1 MIDRA
6 VATQNI
12 EKWMPKSEGA
22 RIAAAVATAV
32 ILGILIAM
40 LTGLKG

>member
-6 VATQNI
+6 VTTQNI
-12 EKWMPKSEGA
+12 EKWMPKSEPA

-40 LTGLKG
+40 VTSLKG